1 MIGNYKQIIQWLIE
15 KEENSTED
23 DYTIYNIKEYKE
35 KRSLNANSYCWV
47 LLGKI
52 SDSLG
57 ITKEE
62 VYREYIKDKGIYR
75 IITMNNDAVPTFIK
89 VWEEKGLG
97 WICETSET
105 NVSGLTDVIAYYGTS
120 SYNTKQMAN
129 FIDYVVSEAKT
140 LNIET
145 LRPTQLYELKKAW
158 Q

>member
-129 FIDYVVSEAKT
+129 FIDYVVSEAKA

-145 LRPTQLYELKKAW
+145 LRPTQLYELKNAW